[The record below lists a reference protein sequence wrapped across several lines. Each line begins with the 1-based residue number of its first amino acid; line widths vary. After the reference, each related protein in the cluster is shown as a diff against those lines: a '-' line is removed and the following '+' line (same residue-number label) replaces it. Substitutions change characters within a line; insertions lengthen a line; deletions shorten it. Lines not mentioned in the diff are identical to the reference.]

1 MQICACTFTPLPLL
15 PVLFEYVY
23 VLAPCEWEFACILT
37 VFTSVY
43 EHFIAAIT
51 TCVFMRTRY
60 LVWSESLSWCQG
72 MNGIFWDRSVLLCVC
87 QTCCASIAHTRKATS
102 PRLLLSTMPENS
114 SDYAGHSGVRTRAV
128 LSYFFFYFFLTGLW
142 IFAPTTLKSILY
154 LLGYKSFL
162 WTQKV
167 FRECACRV
175 SDVRTFLYHLSH
187 WFSATLVAYV
197 LLNAKRVT

>member
-1 MQICACTFTPLPLL
+1 MSILSLLSPHVCLCAPAIWYEVRAWAGVKGWMVSFGIDLFYYVCARHAVHLLHTQEKQPLPGCCWAQCLKT
-15 PVLFEYVY
+15 
-23 VLAPCEWEFACILT
+23 AQIMQDTAEWEQELFCLT
-37 VFTSVY
+37 
-43 EHFIAAIT
+43 
-51 TCVFMRTRY
+51 
-60 LVWSESLSWCQG
+60 
-72 MNGIFWDRSVLLCVC
+72 
-87 QTCCASIAHTRKATS
+87 
-102 PRLLLSTMPENS
+102 
-114 SDYAGHSGVRTRAV
+114 
-128 LSYFFFYFFLTGLW
+128 FFFFFFLTGLW